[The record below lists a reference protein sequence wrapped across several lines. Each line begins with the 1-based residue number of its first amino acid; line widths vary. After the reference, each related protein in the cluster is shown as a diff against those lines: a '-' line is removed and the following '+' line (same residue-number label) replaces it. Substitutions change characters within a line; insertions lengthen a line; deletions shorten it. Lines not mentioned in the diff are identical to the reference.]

1 MGGGEERRRE
11 VSTISIHDIGPITEF
26 ECDLQAPGLYVLKG
40 KHGSGKSVTLRTVEL
55 AANGRTTMEPTK
67 RDGAKRGEAVVFG
80 KTLRIAKQV
89 REEGELSVDGLGDL
103 NIADLHTPRFDRPET
118 RDKHR
123 IKALLRVAGVEA
135 DATLFHPL
143 FGGKERFE
151 RIVDADALKTDDL
164 VEMTARVK
172 RATEKRALAVE
183 SDASTALAR
192 ERAAREIAEGVD
204 TNRPHDEKALADQL
218 AAAIEMRGRV
228 TAARQA
234 GLTTR
239 QKAEQARQ
247 RLAALPTGAMSVN
260 EATEALDAANRK
272 FEAAQDR
279 VLELKRQL
287 EEARGFAA
295 VCEAGASAAKEALQ
309 NATHYAKLRAELETT
324 IKDSA
329 TVECPSEAEVAEAG
343 NAVAKAQD
351 AQAVGLSVRQAIA
364 AREKADAYSAEAKDH
379 AKLAERL
386 RHAARDTQD
395 VLSEAIARI
404 PNCPLRVKSDD
415 DGNAR
420 LVVSTDRS
428 EHEPFDDLSDGERW
442 PLLIGL
448 AAQRNRLIVL
458 PQAAFGELAD
468 STRDAIDQLAK
479 QHECII
485 LTAQVD
491 EAELRCEAWSGAEVV
506 AV

>member
-1 MGGGEERRRE
+1 M
-11 VSTISIHDIGPITEF
+11 STIAIHDIGPITEF
-26 ECDLQAPGLYVLKG
+26 ECDLQSPGLYVLKG

-234 GLTTR
+234 GLTAQ
-239 QKAEQARQ
+239 QKAQQARQ
-247 RLAALPTGAMSVN
+247 RLAALPPGAISVN
-260 EATEALDAANRK
+260 EATEALDAADAK
-272 FEAAQDR
+272 LADAEKR
-279 VLELKRQL
+279 VNELSRQL
-287 EEARGFAA
+287 EEARGFREVMATARGAA
-295 VCEAGASAAKEALQ
+295 YEALR
-309 NATHYAKLRAELETT
+309 NAKNYAQLRAELETT
-324 IKDSA
+324 IKDSG
-329 TVECPSEAEVAEAG
+329 TVECPTEAEVAEAG
-343 NAVAKAQD
+343 DAVAKAQD

-364 AREKADAYSAEAKDH
+364 ARDKADAYSAEAKDH

-404 PNCPLRVKSDD
+404 PNCPLRVKTDD

-420 LVVSTDRS
+420 LVTATDRS
-428 EHEPFDDLSDGERW
+428 DAEPFDDLSDGERW

-448 AAQRNRLIVL
+448 AALKNRLIVL

-491 EAELRCEAWSGAEVV
+491 DAELRCEAWSGAEAV